1 MAVNFHFLSGVW
13 HPSLSLGTPP
23 PPEPQHPMLTLCP
36 GWEHVSHFSDE
47 KRYSATISVVNSAL
61 PSEYPLLHSLWGPN
75 VSTCPDLWGSFWVCK
90 NFSSFMTSFPG
101 FRSPSSNTLS
111 PFKLYFLPYLILRR
125 LRCIFG
131 SLRSSPSVQ
140 KVFCKI
146 FSTWRCIF

>member
-47 KRYSATISVVNSAL
+47 KRYSATISLVNSAL

-75 VSTCPDLWGSFWVCK
+75 ISTCPDLWGSFWVCK
-90 NFSSFMTSFPG
+90 NFSSFTTPSPGHKTHPEVLCLFKQTNKPLSFTLPHSKKIG
-101 FRSPSSNTLS
+101 LSSY
-111 PFKLYFLPYLILRR
+111 KLN
-125 LRCIFG
+125 
-131 SLRSSPSVQ
+131 
-140 KVFCKI
+140 VFCQH
-146 FSTWRCIF
+146 SEGVL